1 MNRLP
6 RIESILLLCM
16 LSLGLPVSRA
26 AAQTD
31 PALLAALSGPASLSS
46 AARRFNA
53 LNSLIRDGN
62 IAREAARNE
71 VKRLLPELRAEYYRG
86 GGVDYGKDAWVFPLA
101 GHDARSIGNGRD
113 TGYVAAGYDY
123 FLGNRHGGHPS
134 FDIFIHDRNRDCR
147 DDRGGNPVRVLSL
160 TGGIVVALEQEWRQ
174 GSRLRGGVYLW
185 VYDPV
190 NDLLVYYAHNSELSV
205 GLGEI
210 VKPGDQLAIVGRSG
224 YNAAKM
230 RSPTHLHLT
239 VLKLRDGRPLPVDVY
254 RELARAT
261 TGPTSGTR

>member
-1 MNRLP
+1 MNRLFRFEP
-6 RIESILLLCM
+6 VVLLCM
-16 LSLGLPVSRA
+16 LSLALPVSRV

-31 PALLAALSGPASLSS
+31 PALLS
-46 AARRFNA
+46 AASGSVSPSSVALRFNA

-71 VKRLLPELRAEYYRG
+71 LQRLLPQMRAEYYRR
-86 GGVDYGKDAWVFPLA
+86 GGVGYGKDAWVFPLA
-101 GHDARSIGNGRD
+101 DHDARAIGNGRD
-113 TGYVAAGYDY
+113 RGYAAAGYDY

-147 DDRGGNPVRVLSL
+147 DDRNGKPVRVLSL

-210 VKPGDQLAIVGRSG
+210 VRPGDQLAIVGRSG

-239 VLKLRDGRPLPVDVY
+239 VLKLKDGRPLPVDVY

-261 TGPTSGTR
+261 TGRNSGTE